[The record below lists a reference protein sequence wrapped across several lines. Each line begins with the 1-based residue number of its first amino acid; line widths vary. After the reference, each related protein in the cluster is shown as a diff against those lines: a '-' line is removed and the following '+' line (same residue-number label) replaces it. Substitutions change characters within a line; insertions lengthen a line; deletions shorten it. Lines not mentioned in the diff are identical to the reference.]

1 MTALKKIL
9 VFCNFK
15 ANCSNYPAQNR
26 IVSVAKLQKGLN
38 TQFQTGLY
46 GKVRE
51 LIEEEWDPE
60 PRDSDISVDEP
71 GHLETANFP
80 DDSKLLLA

>member
-1 MTALKKIL
+1 MFQLSGPNL
-9 VFCNFK
+9 
-15 ANCSNYPAQNR
+15 

-38 TQFQTGLY
+38 TQFQMGLY
-46 GKVRE
+46 VKVRE

-60 PRDSDISVDEP
+60 PRDGDISVHEP
-71 GHLETANFP
+71 GHIENANFP